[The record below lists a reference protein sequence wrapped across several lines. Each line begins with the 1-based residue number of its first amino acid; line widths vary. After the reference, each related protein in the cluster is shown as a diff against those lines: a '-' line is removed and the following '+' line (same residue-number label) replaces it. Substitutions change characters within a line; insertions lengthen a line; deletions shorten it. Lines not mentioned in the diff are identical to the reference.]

1 MLCKEE
7 VISLN
12 KKRRKGSALLISAII
27 SVGISAILSFGI
39 AKMEHYNFNTLQH
52 YESVSQ
58 AQRYAHE
65 RAEIIR
71 VTPFENLQNIQK
83 RSIGSVSS
91 SATGMNSFYE
101 EVNITNSANGILKDC
116 VINIYSGSD
125 TNKALV
131 SLVVRKADPEAL
143 VNGGILAS
151 YNDVSSGMALSAK
164 AVQDLMSSKIGE
176 GLDSESFVSS
186 MSSKIFKDY
195 IEGVLVNYQ
204 KKDSAVKRSANSSVG
219 SVISPI
225 YIDNDGYA
233 RKTSINY
240 RFLNNTTTDAVG
252 LLEID
257 GSGNFYLD
265 YEDKT
270 SFFDSGL

>member
-1 MLCKEE
+1 MLSKEE

-12 KKRRKGSALLISAII
+12 RKRRKGSALLISAII

-39 AKMEHYNFNTLQH
+39 AKMEHYNFNTLRH
-52 YESVSQ
+52 YESISQ

-71 VTPFENLQNIQK
+71 VTPFGDLQNIQK

-91 SATGMNSFYE
+91 SAIGMNSFYE

-125 TNKALV
+125 TDKVLV

-143 VNGGILAS
+143 LNGGILAN

-176 GLDSESFVSS
+176 GLDSESLVSS

-195 IEGVLVNYQ
+195 IEGVLANYQ
-204 KKDSAVKRSANSSVG
+204 KKDSAVKRSTNSAVG
-219 SVISPI
+219 SVITPI
-225 YIDNDGYA
+225 YVDSDGYA
-233 RKTSINY
+233 RKTNINY

-257 GSGNFYLD
+257 SSGNFYFD
-265 YEDKT
+265 YEDKI

>member
-7 VISLN
+7 VISLD

-39 AKMEHYNFNTLQH
+39 AKMEHYNFNTLRH

-71 VTPFENLQNIQK
+71 VTPFGNLQNIQK
-83 RSIGSVSS
+83 RSIGSVAS
-91 SATGMNSFYE
+91 SATGMNNFYE
-101 EVNITNSANGILKDC
+101 EVNIINSANGILKDC

-125 TNKALV
+125 INKALV

-176 GLDSESFVSS
+176 GLDSESLVSS

>member
-1 MLCKEE
+1 MLSKEE

-12 KKRRKGSALLISAII
+12 RKRRKGSALLISAII

-39 AKMEHYNFNTLQH
+39 AKMEHYNFNTLRH
-52 YESVSQ
+52 YESISQ

-71 VTPFENLQNIQK
+71 VTPFGDLQNIQK

-91 SATGMNSFYE
+91 SAIGMNSFYE

-125 TNKALV
+125 TDKVLV

-143 VNGGILAS
+143 LNGGILAN

-176 GLDSESFVSS
+176 GLDSESLVSS

-195 IEGVLVNYQ
+195 IEGVLANYQ
-204 KKDSAVKRSANSSVG
+204 KKDSAVKRSTNSAVG

-233 RKTSINY
+233 RKTNINY

-257 GSGNFYLD
+257 SSGNFYFD
-265 YEDKT
+265 YEDKI